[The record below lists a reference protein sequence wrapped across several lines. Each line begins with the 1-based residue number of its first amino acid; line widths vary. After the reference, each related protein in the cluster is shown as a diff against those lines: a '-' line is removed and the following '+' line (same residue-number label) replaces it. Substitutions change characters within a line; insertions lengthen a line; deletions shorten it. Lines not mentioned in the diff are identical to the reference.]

1 MLTSGFIW
9 TARVHPLWTS
19 FPKTVPPA
27 SSGAIAA
34 PSSEGVG
41 PLGKALRS
49 PSPPRFMS
57 SRTRV
62 ADCSLTLV
70 LRERQRSTHLWPVGQ
85 DPHCRWPGALGHA
98 WAPPGPA
105 PRGWSSWRWC
115 CRFSWTGTLLGPP
128 WPPGWPGGSRQCTS
142 LGASCRVSGCTQIC
156 HSWQLHGK
164 SGPHSLKEKLVWGTS
179 YNKNYE
185 WASQIK
191 AVVLRCLSLRN
202 SLWA

>member
-1 MLTSGFIW
+1 MLRWHGTHTGAQSQPLRTQGCSHTMSVCLIFKLANGEMLTSGFIW
-9 TARVHPLWTS
+9 TARVYPLWTS

-85 DPHCRWPGALGHA
+85 DPHCR
-98 WAPPGPA
+98 
-105 PRGWSSWRWC
+105 
-115 CRFSWTGTLLGPP
+115 
-128 WPPGWPGGSRQCTS
+128 
-142 LGASCRVSGCTQIC
+142 
-156 HSWQLHGK
+156 
-164 SGPHSLKEKLVWGTS
+164 
-179 YNKNYE
+179 
-185 WASQIK
+185 
-191 AVVLRCLSLRN
+191 
-202 SLWA
+202 